1 MDTRMKKISTLA
13 LAGAFAAALGASLEA
28 SAQTAG
34 TPEGFEKCYGI
45 AKAGENDCAS
55 EGSNSCAGTS
65 TVDYDGL
72 AWKLVK
78 TGTCT
83 STVTPNG
90 TGSLEPKT
98 AG

>member
-1 MDTRMKKISTLA
+1 MDTRMKSMSSLA
-13 LAGAFAAALGASLEA
+13 LAGAFAAALGVATSA
-28 SAQTAG
+28 TAQTAPV
-34 TPEGFEKCYGI
+34 PEGFEKCYGI
-45 AKAGENDCAS
+45 AKAGQNDCAS

-72 AWKLVK
+72 AWNLVK

-83 STVTPNG
+83 ATNTPKG
-90 TGSLEPKT
+90 PGSLEPKT